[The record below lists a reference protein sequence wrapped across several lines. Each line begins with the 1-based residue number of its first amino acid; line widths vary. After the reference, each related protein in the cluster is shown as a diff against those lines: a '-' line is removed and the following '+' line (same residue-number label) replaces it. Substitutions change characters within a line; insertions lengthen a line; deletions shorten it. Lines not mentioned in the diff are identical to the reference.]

1 MEYGQIIKKA
11 WRITWRYR
19 FLWVLGIFAGI
30 TGWGGQGSGG
40 YSGGGRSFGSGGA
53 SGSSSASPFSA
64 GQLQQLG
71 ATASKWVPVLIAAGL
86 IWIAFA
92 LLMWVLNLAAQG
104 GLVWAVNEIE
114 DGRTPSLGS
123 AWQRGLSHLWSV
135 LGLGILVQLPMFVA
149 VLLLLAAIGVP
160 IALAISRGG
169 GAAVGAILPVCG
181 SLVIGIPLILVM
193 SFVLGIVYVIAL
205 RRIVLDGIGAIQ
217 SAKDAYKTFRA
228 RFKDTALMWLIN
240 WGLNVVAG
248 LAVAI
253 PLVIV
258 TLVLLIPGIAAGVSR
273 NWGLVAVLVGV
284 WVVLLIAVSLF
295 YVAVWGTFTSALWTI
310 LYRRMTGRE
319 TFVPKVGYIPRAYGL
334 PVPPSYPTAPA
345 GYAAPPV
352 AGWVPAPSAA
362 PGWSPDASAGP
373 PRGPAHD
380 PYSQPAGG
388 MRPPLDPYRGSPE
401 RPPLDP
407 YTPWQP
413 GAPPAEQPPAARPP
427 TGQPPMAEPPHE

>member
-11 WRITWRYR
+11 WRIAWRYR

-40 YSGGGRSFGSGGA
+40 YSGGGRSFGSGGT
-53 SGSSSASPFSA
+53 SGGGSTSPFSA
-64 GQLQQLG
+64 GQLQQFG
-71 ATASKWVPVLIAAGL
+71 ATAGKWVPLLITAGL
-86 IWIAFA
+86 IWIVFA
-92 LLMWVLNLAAQG
+92 LLMWALNLAAQG

-123 AWQRGLSHLWSV
+123 AWQRGFSHLWSV

-149 VLLLLAAIGVP
+149 VLLLLAAVGVP
-160 IALAISRGG
+160 VALAISRGG
-169 GAAVGAILPVCG
+169 GAAAGAILPVCG

-248 LAVAI
+248 LALAI
-253 PLVIV
+253 PVVIV
-258 TLVLLIPGIAAGVSR
+258 TLVLLVPGIAAGFSR

-284 WVVLLIAVSLF
+284 WLVLLIAASLF
-295 YVAVWGTFTSALWTI
+295 YVGVWGTFTSALWTI

-319 TFVPKVGYIPRAYGL
+319 TFVPKAGYIPPAYSL
-334 PVPPSYPTAPA
+334 PVPPSYPAAPNAPAPAGPPA
-345 GYAAPPV
+345 GYAAPPA
-352 AGWVPAPSAA
+352 AGWTPAPSAA

-373 PRGPAHD
+373 PRGPAH
-380 PYSQPAGG
+380 
-388 MRPPLDPYRGSPE
+388 DPYRGSPE

-413 GAPPAEQPPAARPP
+413 GAPPAEQPPTTQPPAPQPP
-427 TGQPPMAEPPHE
+427 TAEPPHE